1 MLWVILAFLGGIGI
15 GLLFGKAW
23 TDKHVIGNLRIDQ
36 SDPTEDP
43 YLFLELFNGVHTF
56 SDKKTVHLKVRAE
69 NYVSQK

>member
-1 MLWVILAFLGGIGI
+1 MLWIILAFLGGIGI
-15 GLLFGKAW
+15 GLLFSKAW
-23 TDKHVIGNLRIDQ
+23 TDKNIIGNLRIDR
-36 SDPTEDP
+36 SDPAEDP